1 MLYKVRVPLKMGV
14 VEASR
19 ADPSRVVRLAS
30 GTVLVLDDDPDILE
44 ALADLLCEAGYAVV
58 CFRSGG
64 EALSYLRDNPPPQA
78 MLVDLFMPLMS
89 GWEFLAQMRQNDLL
103 ASIPVI
109 VITATGP
116 YWGYPVPEDRVVHK
130 PIDTVRLLAMLE
142 GLATPPADR
151 GRGERR

>member
-19 ADPSRVVRLAS
+19 ADPARVLRLSA

-44 ALADLLCEAGYAVV
+44 ALSDLLREAGYAVLS
-58 CFRSGG
+58 FRSGG
-64 EALSYLRDNPPPQA
+64 EALVYLRDNPPPQA

-103 ASIPVI
+103 AAIPVI

-116 YWGYPVPEDRVVHK
+116 FWGYPVPDHMVVHK
-130 PIDTVRLLAMLE
+130 PIDIDHLLDLLASL
-142 GLATPPADR
+142 TPPPPPDESPR
-151 GRGERR
+151 